1 MPSHFSSTSQSL
13 SKDSSALAFLAWLI
27 GAVLLAT
34 WLAWFVL
41 SKVTVVE
48 VSRAA
53 HLEVQQSP
61 SPVVAVKAG
70 KIASTS
76 LVLGQDVKA
85 GDVLVT
91 LDASGDELRLREEE
105 SRLTSFTPRISSL
118 NHEILALGQV
128 RGGDQQSAIAAA
140 QAAQFRTAEAT
151 AALEYAK
158 DSERRLQ
165 EESAAGSV
173 AQVDALRA
181 TSEAQK
187 IAATRDALAAEGRRL
202 DSDMQTRSHQHQVQL
217 ETLKRAVITLEGER
231 KNSEATMARLKNDIE
246 RQRIRAPI
254 AGTIGD
260 MVPLRVGAYLPE
272 GQKLATVVPHGDLII
287 VADFQP
293 ASALGRIKP
302 GQFSRMRL
310 DGFPWSQ
317 FGSIDARVTRVA
329 TEIRDQMVR
338 VEFIPTAPFP
348 PKIVMQHGLPGT
360 ISVNLEEASPAQL
373 VLRAVGQINGT
384 SPQQPGPPGA
394 PRAP

>member
-1 MPSHFSSTSQSL
+1 LPSQFSSTSQSL
-13 SKDSSALAFLAWLI
+13 SKDSSALAFLAWVI
-27 GAVLLAT
+27 GAVLLAS
-34 WLAWFVL
+34 WLAWFIL
-41 SKVTVVE
+41 GKINLVE

-76 LVLGQDVKA
+76 LVLGKDVRA
-85 GDVLVT
+85 GEVLVM
-91 LDASGDELRLREEE
+91 LDSSGDELRLREEE
-105 SRLTSFTPRISSL
+105 SRLNSFAPRIASL
-118 NHEILALGQV
+118 NNEIAALGQA
-128 RGGDQQSAIAAA
+128 RGGDQQSAIAAM

-151 AALEYAK
+151 AALEFAK
-158 DSERRLQ
+158 DNARRLK
-165 EESAAGSV
+165 EESAAGGV

-181 TSEAQK
+181 SSEAQK

-202 DSDMQTRSHQHQVQL
+202 DSDIQSRSHQHQVQL

-231 KNSEATMARLKNDIE
+231 KNSEATIARLKNDIE
-246 RQRIRAPI
+246 RQVIRAPI
-254 AGTIGD
+254 AGKIGD

-287 VADFQP
+287 VGDFQP
-293 ASALGRIKP
+293 SSALGRIKP
-302 GQFSRMRL
+302 GQISRMRL

-338 VEFIPTAPFP
+338 VEFTPIAPFP
-348 PKIVMQHGLPGT
+348 TKIVMQHGLPGT
-360 ISVNLEEASPAQL
+360 VSVNLEEASPAQL
-373 VLRAVGQINGT
+373 VLRAVGQMSVAT
-384 SPQQPGPPGA
+384 PQQSGTPTA
-394 PRAP
+394 ARAP